1 MNENSLPKPQAIDAW
16 IRDATIE
23 LVGVGVGTA
32 KLDAELILAHT
43 LRQPKTFLHAHG
55 DELISARHREIA
67 DSRLQLRLDR
77 VPLAYIIGHKEFYGR
92 PFKVTPAVL
101 IPRPESEAIIEM
113 LKEILPNTKALLRG
127 ITRLVDVGSGS
138 GNLGITAK
146 LEFPELD
153 VTLLDLSRHALN
165 VASVNAEALH
175 ANVDVIKSDLLA
187 SYVFKPDIIIAN
199 LPYVDES
206 WERSPETEHEPGE
219 ALFAHDGGLLLIKKL
234 INESSDRLPQHG
246 LLLLEADPE
255 QHTTILTYAKKNGL
269 SHIKTLD
276 YCVALKKD

>member
-1 MNENSLPKPQAIDAW
+1 MNENSLPKPQAIETW
-16 IRDATIE
+16 IRNATIA

-55 DELISARHREIA
+55 DELISERQREIA

-92 PFKVTPAVL
+92 RFKVTPAVL
-101 IPRPESEAIIEM
+101 IPRPESEAVIEM
-113 LKEILPNTKALLRG
+113 LKELLPDTKALLG
-127 ITRLVDVGSGS
+127 DIKRLVDVGTGSGS
-138 GNLGITAK
+138 LGITAK

-153 VTLLDLSRHALN
+153 VTLTDLSRHALN
-165 VASVNAEALH
+165 IASLNAEVLH
-175 ANVDVIKSDLLA
+175 ADVTIVKSNLMAD
-187 SYVFKPDIIIAN
+187 YVFTPDIIVAN

-206 WERSPETEHEPGE
+206 WERSPETEYEPSE
-219 ALFAHDGGLLLIKKL
+219 ALFAHDGGLSLIKTL
-234 INESSDRLPQHG
+234 IEEAAERLPQHG

-255 QHTTILTYAKKNGL
+255 QHSAIITFAKKHGL
-269 SHIKTLD
+269 SHVKTND

>member
-1 MNENSLPKPQAIDAW
+1 MNENSLPKPQAIETW
-16 IRDATIE
+16 IRDATIA

-32 KLDAELILAHT
+32 KLDAELMLAHT

-55 DELISARHREIA
+55 DELISERQREIA

-113 LKEILPNTKALLRG
+113 LKELLPDTKALLG
-127 ITRLVDVGSGS
+127 DIKRLVDVGTGSGS
-138 GNLGITAK
+138 LGITAK

-153 VTLLDLSRHALN
+153 VTLTDLSRHALT
-165 VASVNAEALH
+165 VATQNAKVLH
-175 ANVDVIKSDLLA
+175 AKVTILKSNLLA
-187 SYVFKPDIIIAN
+187 DYVFTPDIIIAN

-206 WERSPETEHEPGE
+206 WERSPETEHEPSE
-219 ALFAHDGGLLLIKKL
+219 ALFAHDGGLALIKTL
-234 INESSDRLPQHG
+234 IEEAGERSPTHG

-255 QHTTILTYAKKNGL
+255 QHDTITAFAKKHGL
-269 SHIKTLD
+269 SHIKTID

>member
-1 MNENSLPKPQAIDAW
+1 MNENSLPKPQAIETW
-16 IRDATIE
+16 IRNATIA
-23 LVGVGVGTA
+23 LVGAGVGTA

-55 DELISARHREIA
+55 DELISERHREIA

-77 VPLAYIIGHKEFYGR
+77 VPIAYIIGHKEFYGR
-92 PFKVTPAVL
+92 RFKVTPAVL
-101 IPRPESEAIIEM
+101 IPRPESEAVIDM
-113 LKEILPNTKALLRG
+113 LKELIPDTKALLG
-127 ITRLVDVGSGS
+127 DIKRLVDVGTGS
-138 GNLGITAK
+138 GCLGITAK

-153 VTLLDLSRHALN
+153 VTLTDISRHALN
-165 VASVNAEALH
+165 VASANAALLH
-175 ANVDVIKSDLLA
+175 ADVTVVKSNLLA
-187 SYVFKPDIIIAN
+187 QYDFTPDIIVAN

-219 ALFAHDGGLLLIKKL
+219 ALFAHDGGLALIKVL
-234 INESSDRLPQHG
+234 IEEAGERLPRHG

-255 QHTTILTYAKKNGL
+255 QHSAIVTHAKRQGL
-269 SHIKTLD
+269 SYVKTID